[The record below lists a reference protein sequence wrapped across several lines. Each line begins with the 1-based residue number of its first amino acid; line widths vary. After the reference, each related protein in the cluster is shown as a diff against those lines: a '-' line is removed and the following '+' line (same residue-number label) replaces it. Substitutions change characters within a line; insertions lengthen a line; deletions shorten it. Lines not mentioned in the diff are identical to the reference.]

1 LWFAAQTYHKLA
13 ARSWAGKQG
22 VISRG
27 KIVVIRH
34 IIFLLLLLSG
44 IAQAYEFEDGSI
56 EIPQGF
62 EGPVTQNMGQGASS
76 TAFSFPHS
84 EAGGT
89 LLQITTW
96 NPGQEFPNMSK
107 EELEAGSAQYLLQFL
122 GGIQR
127 KRENFERGEVEFIE
141 VSGHPLAKVSWKGNA
156 MGESVHGVMYC
167 FIYNSKIY
175 SFHTQDFASF
185 NKKYTNLAVKAFES
199 MQLKR

>member
-1 LWFAAQTYHKLA
+1 M
-13 ARSWAGKQG
+13 
-22 VISRG
+22 
-27 KIVVIRH
+27 VIRN
-34 IIFLLLLLSG
+34 ILCLLLLVSG

-56 EIPQGF
+56 VIPKGF
-62 EGPVTQNMGQGASS
+62 EGPITQNMGQGATS
-76 TAFSFPHS
+76 TAFTFPHD

-96 NPGQEFPNMSK
+96 NPGQKFPNISK
-107 EELEAGSAQYLLQFL
+107 EELKAGSEQYLLQFL
-122 GGIQR
+122 GGIKR
-127 KRENFERGEVEFIE
+127 KRENFKRGQVEFVD
-141 VSGHPLAKVSWKGNA
+141 VSSHSLAKVNWEGKA

-185 NKKYTNLAVKAFES
+185 NKEYTNLAVKAFEA